1 MDRKNLRAALY
12 LRTSKSDQ
20 TTENQRLAL
29 EEEAERR
36 GWTVTETYGDHGVS
50 GAKFGK
56 QRPELDRLL
65 KDAKRHRFDVV
76 MAWSIDRVGRSTHE
90 VTGIM
95 EELDTVGISQ
105 FYLQQ
110 GIDGSTPAGRAMIQM
125 AIVFSEFE
133 RGIIRERIMAGLER
147 AKRVGTKSGRAIGRP
162 KTSAK
167 VEAAIRAKLQQGA
180 GALRTAK
187 ELGVGVSVVMRVKRA
202 VAAASA
208 A

>member
-1 MDRKNLRAALY
+1 MVRKNLRAALY

-29 EEEAERR
+29 EEEAGRR
-36 GWTVTETYGDHGVS
+36 GWTVTETYRDHGIS

-56 QRPELDRLL
+56 LRPELDRML

-95 EELDTVGISQ
+95 EELETVGVSQ

-147 AKRVGTKSGRAIGRP
+147 AKRVGTKSGKAIGRP
-162 KTSAK
+162 KTSAN
-167 VEAAIRAKLQQGA
+167 VEGAIRAKLQQGA

-202 VAAASA
+202 AEAA
-208 A
+208 

>member
-1 MDRKNLRAALY
+1 MVRKNLRAALY
-12 LRTSKSDQ
+12 LRTSKSEQ

-29 EEEAERR
+29 EEEVERR
-36 GWTVTETYGDHGVS
+36 GWTVTETYRDHGVS

-56 QRPELDRLL
+56 QRPELDRML

-76 MAWSIDRVGRSTHE
+76 MAWSIDRIGRSTHE

-95 EELDTVGISQ
+95 EELDAFGVSQ
-105 FYLQQ
+105 LYLQQ

-147 AKRVGTKSGRAIGRP
+147 AKRDGTKSGKAIGRP
-162 KTSAK
+162 KTSPK
-167 VEAAIRAKLQQGA
+167 VEAAILANLQQGA
-180 GALRTAK
+180 GVLKTAK
-187 ELGVGVSVVMRVKRA
+187 SLGVGVSVVMRVKRA
-202 VAAASA
+202 AATA
-208 A
+208 

>member
-1 MDRKNLRAALY
+1 MVRKNLRAALY

-29 EEEAERR
+29 AEEVERR
-36 GWTVTETYGDHGVS
+36 GWTVTETYQDAGVS

-95 EELDTVGISQ
+95 EELDAVGVSQ
-105 FYLQQ
+105 LYLQQ

-147 AKRVGTKSGRAIGRP
+147 AKKVGTKSGKAIGRP
-162 KTSAK
+162 KTSPK
-167 VEAAIRAKLQQGA
+167 VEAAILAKLQQGV
-180 GALRTAK
+180 GALKTAK
-187 ELGVGVSVVMRVKRA
+187 ELGVGVSVVMRLKRA
-202 VAAASA
+202 TAAT
-208 A
+208 

>member
-1 MDRKNLRAALY
+1 MVRKNLRAALY

-29 EEEAERR
+29 VEEAQRR
-36 GWTVTETYGDHGVS
+36 GWMVTETYQDPGIS

-56 QRPELDRLL
+56 QRPELDRML

-76 MAWSIDRVGRSTHE
+76 MAWSIDRIGRSTHE

-95 EELDTVGISQ
+95 EELEAVGVSQ
-105 FYLQQ
+105 LYLQQ

-147 AKRVGTKSGRAIGRP
+147 AKRVGTKSGKAIGRP
-162 KTSAK
+162 KTAPK
-167 VEAAIRAKLQQGA
+167 VEAAIRAKLQQGV
-180 GALRTAK
+180 GALRTAR

-202 VAAASA
+202 PAAA
-208 A
+208 